1 MDSLQKQIR
10 HDRLLA
16 VVWASCGIL
25 PLPCGAFASDR
36 PYIASAS
43 ILAFFIL
50 SFAVPLWL
58 GYRRRRAGRD
68 GDYASAG
75 ATLYG
80 GAVVLLVAVG
90 LLNGLTGL
98 DCWHSYPI
106 RVGLFALWMFLTVAV
121 QYLAARAVDLWKGR
135 RRKYWYSQFLDP
147 IVYSLP
153 LPCAVLGMFLFP
165 AVSDSSVTQSLVI
178 GIMAI
183 MGFCFIGLSFFVIAT
198 FALYFFP
205 YKRYSRKQRLV
216 HIVAIIVMVLMWA
229 LVQHILFDSQIH
241 IFTYIF
247 KAMPILQNNPL
258 VFVTPFVV
266 AALTIIGCVAM
277 RNVVIAAFG
286 EGVNVHRDA

>member
-1 MDSLQKQIR
+1 MDNLQKQTW

-25 PLPCGAFASDR
+25 PLPFGAFASDR

-68 GDYASAG
+68 GDYASSG

-98 DCWHSYPI
+98 DCWHSYPV
-106 RVGLFALWMFLTVAV
+106 RVGLFALWMFLTVAI
-121 QYLAARAVDLWKGR
+121 QYLAARAVDFWKGR
-135 RRKYWYSQFLDP
+135 RRKYWYSQFIDP
-147 IVYSLP
+147 IVLP

-165 AVSDSSVTQSLVI
+165 AVSDSSVTQSLVV

-183 MGFCFIGLSFFVIAT
+183 MGFCFIGMSIFVIAT

-205 YKRYSRKQRLV
+205 YKRYGYQGKQRLV
-216 HIVAIIVMVLMWA
+216 HIAAIVVMVLMWA

-241 IFTYIF
+241 VFTYIF

-277 RNVVIAAFG
+277 RNVVLAAF
-286 EGVNVHRDA
+286 EGKRSL

>member
-1 MDSLQKQIR
+1 
-10 HDRLLA
+10 
-16 VVWASCGIL
+16 
-25 PLPCGAFASDR
+25 
-36 PYIASAS
+36 
-43 ILAFFIL
+43 
-50 SFAVPLWL
+50 
-58 GYRRRRAGRD
+58 
-68 GDYASAG
+68 
-75 ATLYG
+75 
-80 GAVVLLVAVG
+80 
-90 LLNGLTGL
+90 
-98 DCWHSYPI
+98 
-106 RVGLFALWMFLTVAV
+106 MFLTVAV
-121 QYLAARAVDLWKGR
+121 QYLAARAVDFWKGR

-205 YKRYSRKQRLV
+205 YKRYGYSRKQRLV

>member
-1 MDSLQKQIR
+1 MDNLQKQTW

-25 PLPCGAFASDR
+25 PLPLGAFASDR

-50 SFAVPLWL
+50 SFAIPLWL

-68 GDYASAG
+68 GDYESSG

-98 DCWHSYPI
+98 DCWHSYPV
-106 RVGLFALWMFLTVAV
+106 RVGLFALWMFLTVAI
-121 QYLAARAVDLWKGR
+121 QYLAARAVDFWKGR
-135 RRKYWYSQFLDP
+135 RRKYWYSQFIDP

-165 AVSDSSVTQSLVI
+165 AVSDSSVTQSLVV

-183 MGFCFIGLSFFVIAT
+183 MGFCFIGMSIFVIAT
-198 FALYFFP
+198 FAFYFFP
-205 YKRYSRKQRLV
+205 YKRYGYQGKKRLV
-216 HIVAIIVMVLMWA
+216 HIAAIVVMVLMWA

-241 IFTYIF
+241 VFTYIF

-277 RNVVIAAFG
+277 RNVVLAAF
-286 EGVNVHRDA
+286 EGKRSL

>member
-1 MDSLQKQIR
+1 MDNLQKQTW

-25 PLPCGAFASDR
+25 PLPLGAFASDR

-50 SFAVPLWL
+50 SFAIPLWL

-68 GDYASAG
+68 GDYASSG

-98 DCWHSYPI
+98 DCWHSYPV
-106 RVGLFALWMFLTVAV
+106 RVGLFALWMFLTVAI
-121 QYLAARAVDLWKGR
+121 QYLAARAVDFWKGR
-135 RRKYWYSQFLDP
+135 RRKYWYSQFIDP

-165 AVSDSSVTQSLVI
+165 AVSDSSVTQSLVV

-183 MGFCFIGLSFFVIAT
+183 MGFCLIGMSIFVIAT
-198 FALYFFP
+198 FAFYFFP
-205 YKRYSRKQRLV
+205 YKRYGYQGKKRLV
-216 HIVAIIVMVLMWA
+216 HIAAIVVMVLMWA

-241 IFTYIF
+241 VFTYIF

-277 RNVVIAAFG
+277 RNVVLAAF
-286 EGVNVHRDA
+286 EGKRSL

>member
-1 MDSLQKQIR
+1 MDNLQKQTW

-25 PLPCGAFASDR
+25 PLPFGAFASDR

-68 GDYASAG
+68 GDYASSG

-90 LLNGLTGL
+90 LLNGLIGL
-98 DCWHSYPI
+98 DCWHSYSV
-106 RVGLFALWMFLTVAV
+106 RVGLFALWMFLTVAI
-121 QYLAARAVDLWKGR
+121 QYLAARAVDFWKGR
-135 RRKYWYSQFLDP
+135 RRKYWYSQFIDP

-165 AVSDSSVTQSLVI
+165 AVSDSSVTQSLVV

-183 MGFCFIGLSFFVIAT
+183 MGFCFIGMSIFVIAT

-205 YKRYSRKQRLV
+205 YKRYGYQGRQRLV
-216 HIVAIIVMVLMWA
+216 HLAAIVVMVLMWA
-229 LVQHILFDSQIH
+229 LVQHILFDGQIH
-241 IFTYIF
+241 VFTYIF

-277 RNVVIAAFG
+277 RNVVLAAF
-286 EGVNVHRDA
+286 EGK

>member
-1 MDSLQKQIR
+1 MDNLQKQTW

-25 PLPCGAFASDR
+25 PLPLGAFASDR

-50 SFAVPLWL
+50 SFAIPLWL

-68 GDYASAG
+68 GDYASSG

-98 DCWHSYPI
+98 DCWHSYPV
-106 RVGLFALWMFLTVAV
+106 RVGLFALWMFLTGAI
-121 QYLAARAVDLWKGR
+121 QYLAARAVDFWKGR
-135 RRKYWYSQFLDP
+135 RRKYWYSQFIDP

-165 AVSDSSVTQSLVI
+165 AVSDSSVTQSLVV

-183 MGFCFIGLSFFVIAT
+183 MGFCFIGMSIFVIAT
-198 FALYFFP
+198 FAFYFFP
-205 YKRYSRKQRLV
+205 YKRYGYQGKKRLV
-216 HIVAIIVMVLMWA
+216 HIAAIVVMVLMWA

-241 IFTYIF
+241 VFTYIF

-277 RNVVIAAFG
+277 RNVVLAAF
-286 EGVNVHRDA
+286 EGKRSL

>member
-1 MDSLQKQIR
+1 MDNLQKQTW

-25 PLPCGAFASDR
+25 PLPLGAFASDR

-50 SFAVPLWL
+50 SFAIPLWL

-68 GDYASAG
+68 GDYASSG

-98 DCWHSYPI
+98 DCWHSYPV
-106 RVGLFALWMFLTVAV
+106 RVGLFALWMFLTVAI
-121 QYLAARAVDLWKGR
+121 QYLAARAVDFWKGR
-135 RRKYWYSQFLDP
+135 RRKYWYSQFINP

-165 AVSDSSVTQSLVI
+165 AVSDSSVTQSLVV

-183 MGFCFIGLSFFVIAT
+183 MGFCFIGMSIFVIAT
-198 FALYFFP
+198 FAFYFFP
-205 YKRYSRKQRLV
+205 YKRYGYQGKKRLV
-216 HIVAIIVMVLMWA
+216 HIAAIVVMVLMWA

-241 IFTYIF
+241 VFTYIF

-277 RNVVIAAFG
+277 RNVVLAAF
-286 EGVNVHRDA
+286 EGKRSL

>member
-1 MDSLQKQIR
+1 MDNLQKQTW

-25 PLPCGAFASDR
+25 PLPLGAFASDR

-43 ILAFFIL
+43 ILAFSIL
-50 SFAVPLWL
+50 SFAIPLWL

-68 GDYASAG
+68 GDYASSG

-98 DCWHSYPI
+98 DCWHSYPV
-106 RVGLFALWMFLTVAV
+106 RVGLFALWMFLTVAI
-121 QYLAARAVDLWKGR
+121 QYLAARAVDFWKGR
-135 RRKYWYSQFLDP
+135 RRKYWYSQFIDP

-165 AVSDSSVTQSLVI
+165 AVSDSSVTQSLVA

-183 MGFCFIGLSFFVIAT
+183 MGFCFIGMSIFVIAT
-198 FALYFFP
+198 FAFYFFP
-205 YKRYSRKQRLV
+205 YKRYGYQGKKRLV
-216 HIVAIIVMVLMWA
+216 HIAAIVVMVLMWA

-241 IFTYIF
+241 VFTYIF

-277 RNVVIAAFG
+277 RNVVLAAF
-286 EGVNVHRDA
+286 EGKRSL

>member
-1 MDSLQKQIR
+1 MDNLQKQTW

-25 PLPCGAFASDR
+25 PLPFGAFASDR

-68 GDYASAG
+68 GVDSPATG

-98 DCWHSYPI
+98 DCWHSYPV
-106 RVGLFALWMFLTVAV
+106 RVGLFALWMFLTVAI
-121 QYLAARAVDLWKGR
+121 QYLAARAVDFWKGR
-135 RRKYWYSQFLDP
+135 RRKYWYSQFIDP

-165 AVSDSSVTQSLVI
+165 AVSDSSVTQSLVV

-183 MGFCFIGLSFFVIAT
+183 MGFCFIGMSIFVIAT

-205 YKRYSRKQRLV
+205 YKRYGYQGKQRLV
-216 HIVAIIVMVLMWA
+216 HIAAIVVMVLMWA

-241 IFTYIF
+241 VFTYIF

-277 RNVVIAAFG
+277 RNVVLAAF
-286 EGVNVHRDA
+286 EGKRSL

>member
-1 MDSLQKQIR
+1 MDNLQKQTW

-25 PLPCGAFASDR
+25 PLPFGAFASDR

-68 GDYASAG
+68 GDYASSG

-80 GAVVLLVAVG
+80 GAVV

-98 DCWHSYPI
+98 DCWHSYPV
-106 RVGLFALWMFLTVAV
+106 RVGLFALWMFLTVAI
-121 QYLAARAVDLWKGR
+121 QYLAARAVDFWKGR
-135 RRKYWYSQFLDP
+135 RRKYWYSQFIDP

-165 AVSDSSVTQSLVI
+165 AVSDSSVTQSLVV

-183 MGFCFIGLSFFVIAT
+183 MGFCFIGMSIFVIAT

-205 YKRYSRKQRLV
+205 YKRYGYQGRQRLV
-216 HIVAIIVMVLMWA
+216 HIAAIVVMVLMWA

-241 IFTYIF
+241 VFTYIF

-277 RNVVIAAFG
+277 RNVVLAAF
-286 EGVNVHRDA
+286 EGK

>member
-1 MDSLQKQIR
+1 MDNLQKQTW

-25 PLPCGAFASDR
+25 PLPFGVFASDR

-68 GDYASAG
+68 GDYASSG

-80 GAVVLLVAVG
+80 GAVV

-98 DCWHSYPI
+98 DCWHSYPV
-106 RVGLFALWMFLTVAV
+106 RVGLFALWMFLTVAI
-121 QYLAARAVDLWKGR
+121 QYLAARAVDFWKGR
-135 RRKYWYSQFLDP
+135 RRKYWYSQFIDP

-165 AVSDSSVTQSLVI
+165 AVSDSSVTQSLVV

-183 MGFCFIGLSFFVIAT
+183 MGFCFIGMSIFVIAT

-205 YKRYSRKQRLV
+205 YKRYGYQGKQRLV
-216 HIVAIIVMVLMWA
+216 HIAAIVVMVLMWA

-241 IFTYIF
+241 VFTYIF

-277 RNVVIAAFG
+277 RNVVLAAF
-286 EGVNVHRDA
+286 EGKRSL

>member
-1 MDSLQKQIR
+1 MDNLQKQTW

-25 PLPCGAFASDR
+25 PLPLGAFASDR

-50 SFAVPLWL
+50 SFAIPLWL

-68 GDYASAG
+68 GDYASSG

-98 DCWHSYPI
+98 DCWHSYPV
-106 RVGLFALWMFLTVAV
+106 RVGLFALWMFLTVAI
-121 QYLAARAVDLWKGR
+121 QYLAARAVDFWKGR
-135 RRKYWYSQFLDP
+135 RRKYWYSQFIDP

-165 AVSDSSVTQSLVI
+165 AVSDSSVTQSLVV

-183 MGFCFIGLSFFVIAT
+183 MGFCFIGTSIFVIAT
-198 FALYFFP
+198 FAFYFFP
-205 YKRYSRKQRLV
+205 YKRYGYQGKKRLV
-216 HIVAIIVMVLMWA
+216 HIAAIVVMVLMWA

-241 IFTYIF
+241 VFTYIF

-277 RNVVIAAFG
+277 RNVVLAAF
-286 EGVNVHRDA
+286 EGKRSL

>member
-1 MDSLQKQIR
+1 MDNLQKQTW

-25 PLPCGAFASDR
+25 PLPLGAFASDR

-50 SFAVPLWL
+50 SFAIPLWL

-68 GDYASAG
+68 GDYASSG

-98 DCWHSYPI
+98 DCWHSYPV
-106 RVGLFALWMFLTVAV
+106 RVGLFALWMFLTVAI
-121 QYLAARAVDLWKGR
+121 QYLAARAVDFWKGR
-135 RRKYWYSQFLDP
+135 RRKYWYSQFIDP

-165 AVSDSSVTQSLVI
+165 AVSNSSVTQSLVV

-183 MGFCFIGLSFFVIAT
+183 MGFCFIGMSIFVIAT
-198 FALYFFP
+198 FAFYFFP
-205 YKRYSRKQRLV
+205 YKRYGYQGKKRLV
-216 HIVAIIVMVLMWA
+216 HIAAIVVMVLMWA

-241 IFTYIF
+241 VFTYIF

-277 RNVVIAAFG
+277 RNVVLAAF
-286 EGVNVHRDA
+286 EGKRSL

>member
-1 MDSLQKQIR
+1 MDNLQKQTW

-25 PLPCGAFASDR
+25 PLPFGAFASDR

-50 SFAVPLWL
+50 SFAIPLWR

-68 GDYASAG
+68 GDYASSG

-98 DCWHSYPI
+98 DCWHSYPV
-106 RVGLFALWMFLTVAV
+106 RVGLFALWMFLTVAI
-121 QYLAARAVDLWKGR
+121 QYLAARAVDFWKGR
-135 RRKYWYSQFLDP
+135 RRKYWYSQFIDP

-165 AVSDSSVTQSLVI
+165 AVSDSSVTQSLVV

-183 MGFCFIGLSFFVIAT
+183 MGFCFIGMSIFVIAT
-198 FALYFFP
+198 FAFYFFP
-205 YKRYSRKQRLV
+205 YKRYGYQGKKRLV
-216 HIVAIIVMVLMWA
+216 HIAAIVVMVLMWA

-241 IFTYIF
+241 VFTYIF

-277 RNVVIAAFG
+277 RNVVLAAF
-286 EGVNVHRDA
+286 EGKRSL

>member
-1 MDSLQKQIR
+1 MDNLQKQTW

-25 PLPCGAFASDR
+25 PLPFGAFASDR

-68 GDYASAG
+68 GDYASSG
-75 ATLYG
+75 AT
-80 GAVVLLVAVG
+80 
-90 LLNGLTGL
+90 LTGL
-98 DCWHSYPI
+98 DCWHSYPV
-106 RVGLFALWMFLTVAV
+106 RVGLFALWMFLTVAI
-121 QYLAARAVDLWKGR
+121 QYLAARAVDFWKGR
-135 RRKYWYSQFLDP
+135 RRKYWYSQFIDP

-165 AVSDSSVTQSLVI
+165 AVSDSSVTQSLVV

-183 MGFCFIGLSFFVIAT
+183 MGFCFIGMSIFVIAT

-205 YKRYSRKQRLV
+205 YKRYGYQGKQRLV
-216 HIVAIIVMVLMWA
+216 HIAAIVVMVLMWA

-241 IFTYIF
+241 VFTYIF

-277 RNVVIAAFG
+277 RNVVLAAF
-286 EGVNVHRDA
+286 EGKRSL

>member
-1 MDSLQKQIR
+1 MDNLQKQTW

-25 PLPCGAFASDR
+25 PLPFGAFASDR

-68 GDYASAG
+68 GDYASSG

-98 DCWHSYPI
+98 DCWHSYPV
-106 RVGLFALWMFLTVAV
+106 RVGLFALWMFLTVAI
-121 QYLAARAVDLWKGR
+121 QYLAARAVDFWKGR
-135 RRKYWYSQFLDP
+135 RRKYWYSQFIDP

-165 AVSDSSVTQSLVI
+165 AVSDSSVTQSLVV

-183 MGFCFIGLSFFVIAT
+183 MGFCFIGMSIFVIAT

-205 YKRYSRKQRLV
+205 YKRYGYQGKQRLV
-216 HIVAIIVMVLMWA
+216 HIAAIVVMVLMWA

-241 IFTYIF
+241 VFTYIF

-258 VFVTPFVV
+258 VV

-277 RNVVIAAFG
+277 RNVVLAAF
-286 EGVNVHRDA
+286 EGKRSL

>member
-1 MDSLQKQIR
+1 MDNLQKQTW

-25 PLPCGAFASDR
+25 PLPFGAFASDR
-36 PYIASAS
+36 PDIASAS

-68 GDYASAG
+68 GDYASSG

-98 DCWHSYPI
+98 DCWHSYPV
-106 RVGLFALWMFLTVAV
+106 RVGLFALWMFLTVAI
-121 QYLAARAVDLWKGR
+121 QYLAARAVDFGKGR
-135 RRKYWYSQFLDP
+135 RRKYWYSQFIDP

-165 AVSDSSVTQSLVI
+165 AVSDSSVTQSLVV

-183 MGFCFIGLSFFVIAT
+183 MGFCFIGMSIFVIAT

-205 YKRYSRKQRLV
+205 YKRYGYQGKQRLV
-216 HIVAIIVMVLMWA
+216 HIAAIVVMVLMWA

-241 IFTYIF
+241 VFTYIF

-277 RNVVIAAFG
+277 RNVVLAAF
-286 EGVNVHRDA
+286 EGKRSL

>member
-1 MDSLQKQIR
+1 MDNLQKQTW

-25 PLPCGAFASDR
+25 PLPFGAFASDR

-68 GDYASAG
+68 GDYASSG

-90 LLNGLTGL
+90 L
-98 DCWHSYPI
+98 DCWHSYPV
-106 RVGLFALWMFLTVAV
+106 RVGLFALWMFLTVAI
-121 QYLAARAVDLWKGR
+121 QYLAARAVDFWKGR
-135 RRKYWYSQFLDP
+135 RRKYWYSQFIDP

-165 AVSDSSVTQSLVI
+165 AVSDSSVTQSLVV

-183 MGFCFIGLSFFVIAT
+183 MGFCFIGMSIFVIAT

-205 YKRYSRKQRLV
+205 YKRYGYQGKQRLV
-216 HIVAIIVMVLMWA
+216 HIAAIVVMVLMWA

-241 IFTYIF
+241 VFTYIF

-277 RNVVIAAFG
+277 RNVVLAAF
-286 EGVNVHRDA
+286 EGKRSL

>member
-1 MDSLQKQIR
+1 MDNLQKQTW

-25 PLPCGAFASDR
+25 PLPFGAFASDR

-58 GYRRRRAGRD
+58 DYRRRCAGRD
-68 GDYASAG
+68 GDYASSG

-98 DCWHSYPI
+98 DCWHSYPV
-106 RVGLFALWMFLTVAV
+106 RVGLFALWMFLTVAI
-121 QYLAARAVDLWKGR
+121 QYLAARAVDFWKGR
-135 RRKYWYSQFLDP
+135 RRKYWYSQFIDP

-165 AVSDSSVTQSLVI
+165 AVSDSSVTQSLVV

-183 MGFCFIGLSFFVIAT
+183 MGFCFIGMSIFVIAT

-205 YKRYSRKQRLV
+205 YKRYGYQGKQRLV
-216 HIVAIIVMVLMWA
+216 HIAAIVVMVLMWA
-229 LVQHILFDSQIH
+229 LVQHIFFDSQIH
-241 IFTYIF
+241 VFTYIF

-277 RNVVIAAFG
+277 RNVVLAAF
-286 EGVNVHRDA
+286 EGK

>member
-1 MDSLQKQIR
+1 MDNLQKQTW

-25 PLPCGAFASDR
+25 PLPFGAFASDR

-50 SFAVPLWL
+50 SFAIPLWL

-68 GDYASAG
+68 GDYASSG

-98 DCWHSYPI
+98 DCWHSYPV
-106 RVGLFALWMFLTVAV
+106 RVGLFALWMFLTVAI
-121 QYLAARAVDLWKGR
+121 QYLAARAVNFWKGR
-135 RRKYWYSQFLDP
+135 RRKYWYSQFIDP

-165 AVSDSSVTQSLVI
+165 AVSDSSVTQSLVV

-183 MGFCFIGLSFFVIAT
+183 MGFCFIGMSIFVIAT
-198 FALYFFP
+198 FAFYFFP
-205 YKRYSRKQRLV
+205 YKRYGYQGKKRLV
-216 HIVAIIVMVLMWA
+216 HIAAIVVMVLMWA

-241 IFTYIF
+241 VFTYIF

-277 RNVVIAAFG
+277 RNVVLAAF
-286 EGVNVHRDA
+286 EGKRSL

>member
-1 MDSLQKQIR
+1 MDNLQKQTW

-16 VVWASCGIL
+16 VVWASCDIL
-25 PLPCGAFASDR
+25 PLPLGAFASDR

-50 SFAVPLWL
+50 SFAIPLWL

-68 GDYASAG
+68 GDYASSG

-98 DCWHSYPI
+98 DCWHSYPV
-106 RVGLFALWMFLTVAV
+106 RVGLFALWMFLTVAI
-121 QYLAARAVDLWKGR
+121 QYLAARAVDFWKGR
-135 RRKYWYSQFLDP
+135 RRKYWYSQFIDP

-165 AVSDSSVTQSLVI
+165 AVSDSSVTQSLVV

-183 MGFCFIGLSFFVIAT
+183 MGFCFIGMSIFVIAT
-198 FALYFFP
+198 FAFYFFP
-205 YKRYSRKQRLV
+205 YKRYGYQGKKRLV
-216 HIVAIIVMVLMWA
+216 HIAAIVVMVLMWA

-241 IFTYIF
+241 VFTYIF

-277 RNVVIAAFG
+277 RNVVLAAF
-286 EGVNVHRDA
+286 EGKRSL

>member
-1 MDSLQKQIR
+1 MDNLQKQTW

-25 PLPCGAFASDR
+25 PLPLGAFASDR

-50 SFAVPLWL
+50 SFAIPLWL
-58 GYRRRRAGRD
+58 GYRHRRAGRD
-68 GDYASAG
+68 GDYASSG

-98 DCWHSYPI
+98 DCWHSYPV
-106 RVGLFALWMFLTVAV
+106 RVGLFALWMFLTVAI
-121 QYLAARAVDLWKGR
+121 QYLAARAVDFWKGR
-135 RRKYWYSQFLDP
+135 RRKYWYSQFIDP

-165 AVSDSSVTQSLVI
+165 AVGDSSVTQSLVV

-183 MGFCFIGLSFFVIAT
+183 MGFCFIGMSIFVIAT
-198 FALYFFP
+198 FAFYFFP
-205 YKRYSRKQRLV
+205 YKRYGYQGKKRLV
-216 HIVAIIVMVLMWA
+216 HIAAIVVMVLMWA

-241 IFTYIF
+241 VFTYIF

-277 RNVVIAAFG
+277 RNVVLAAF
-286 EGVNVHRDA
+286 EGKRSL

>member
-1 MDSLQKQIR
+1 MDNLQKQTL

-25 PLPCGAFASDR
+25 PLPFGAFASDR
-36 PYIASAS
+36 PFIASAS

-58 GYRRRRAGRD
+58 GYRRRCAGRD
-68 GDYASAG
+68 GDYASSG

-98 DCWHSYPI
+98 DCWHSYPV
-106 RVGLFALWMFLTVAV
+106 RVGLFALWMFLTVAI
-121 QYLAARAVDLWKGR
+121 QYLAARAVDFWKGR
-135 RRKYWYSQFLDP
+135 RRKYWYSQFIDP

-165 AVSDSSVTQSLVI
+165 AVSDSSVTQSLVV

-183 MGFCFIGLSFFVIAT
+183 MGFCFIGMSIFVIAT

-205 YKRYSRKQRLV
+205 YKRYGYQGKQRLV
-216 HIVAIIVMVLMWA
+216 HIAAIVVMVLMWA

-241 IFTYIF
+241 VFTYIF

-277 RNVVIAAFG
+277 RNVVLAAF
-286 EGVNVHRDA
+286 EGK

>member
-1 MDSLQKQIR
+1 MDNLQKQTW

-25 PLPCGAFASDR
+25 PLPLGAFASDR

-50 SFAVPLWL
+50 SFAIPLWL

-68 GDYASAG
+68 GDYASSG

-98 DCWHSYPI
+98 DCWHSYPV
-106 RVGLFALWMFLTVAV
+106 RVGLFALWMFLTVAI
-121 QYLAARAVDLWKGR
+121 QYLAARAVDFWKGR
-135 RRKYWYSQFLDP
+135 RRKYWYSQFIDP

-165 AVSDSSVTQSLVI
+165 AVSDSSVTQSLVV

-183 MGFCFIGLSFFVIAT
+183 MGFCFIGMSIFVIAT
-198 FALYFFP
+198 FAFYFFP
-205 YKRYSRKQRLV
+205 YKRYGYQGKKRLV
-216 HIVAIIVMVLMWA
+216 HIAAIVVMVLMWA

-241 IFTYIF
+241 VFTYIF
-247 KAMPILQNNPL
+247 KAMPILQNHPL

-277 RNVVIAAFG
+277 RNVVLAAF
-286 EGVNVHRDA
+286 EGKRSL

>member
-1 MDSLQKQIR
+1 MDNLQKQTW

-25 PLPCGAFASDR
+25 PLPFGAFASDR

-68 GDYASAG
+68 GDYASSG

-90 LLNGLTGL
+90 LLNGLTG
-98 DCWHSYPI
+98 WHSYPV
-106 RVGLFALWMFLTVAV
+106 RVGLFALWMFLTVAI
-121 QYLAARAVDLWKGR
+121 QYLAARAVDFWKGR
-135 RRKYWYSQFLDP
+135 RRKYWYSQFIDP

-165 AVSDSSVTQSLVI
+165 AVSDSSVTQSLVV

-183 MGFCFIGLSFFVIAT
+183 MGFCFIGMSIFVIAT

-205 YKRYSRKQRLV
+205 YKRYGYQGKQRLV
-216 HIVAIIVMVLMWA
+216 HIAAIVVMVLMWA

-241 IFTYIF
+241 VFTYIF

-277 RNVVIAAFG
+277 RNVVLAAF
-286 EGVNVHRDA
+286 ERKRSL

>member
-1 MDSLQKQIR
+1 MDNLQKQTW

-25 PLPCGAFASDR
+25 PLPLGAFASDR

-50 SFAVPLWL
+50 SFAIPLWL
-58 GYRRRRAGRD
+58 GYHRRRAGRD
-68 GDYASAG
+68 GDYASSG

-98 DCWHSYPI
+98 DCWHSYPV
-106 RVGLFALWMFLTVAV
+106 RVGLFALWMFLTVAI
-121 QYLAARAVDLWKGR
+121 QYLAARAVDFWKGR
-135 RRKYWYSQFLDP
+135 RRKYWYSQFIDP

-165 AVSDSSVTQSLVI
+165 AVSDSSVTQSLVV

-183 MGFCFIGLSFFVIAT
+183 MGFCFIGMSIFVIAT
-198 FALYFFP
+198 FAFYFFP
-205 YKRYSRKQRLV
+205 YKRYGYQGKKRLV
-216 HIVAIIVMVLMWA
+216 HIAAIVVMVLMWA

-241 IFTYIF
+241 VFTYIF

-277 RNVVIAAFG
+277 RNVVLAAF
-286 EGVNVHRDA
+286 EGKRSL

>member
-1 MDSLQKQIR
+1 MDNLQKQTW

-25 PLPCGAFASDR
+25 PLPLGAFASDR

-50 SFAVPLWL
+50 SFAIPLWL
-58 GYRRRRAGRD
+58 GYRLRRAGRD
-68 GDYASAG
+68 GDYASSG

-98 DCWHSYPI
+98 DCWHSYPV
-106 RVGLFALWMFLTVAV
+106 RVGLFALWMFLTVAI
-121 QYLAARAVDLWKGR
+121 QYLAARAVDFWKGR
-135 RRKYWYSQFLDP
+135 RRKYWYSQFIDP

-165 AVSDSSVTQSLVI
+165 AVSDSSVTQSLVV

-183 MGFCFIGLSFFVIAT
+183 MGFCFIGMSIFVIAT
-198 FALYFFP
+198 FAFYFFP
-205 YKRYSRKQRLV
+205 YKRYGYQGKKRLV
-216 HIVAIIVMVLMWA
+216 HIAAIVVMVLMWA

-241 IFTYIF
+241 VFTYIF

-277 RNVVIAAFG
+277 RNVVLAAF
-286 EGVNVHRDA
+286 EGKRSL

>member
-1 MDSLQKQIR
+1 MDNLQKQTW
-10 HDRLLA
+10 HDWLLA

-25 PLPCGAFASDR
+25 PLPLGAFASDR

-50 SFAVPLWL
+50 SFAIPLWL

-68 GDYASAG
+68 GDYASSG

-98 DCWHSYPI
+98 DCWHSYPV
-106 RVGLFALWMFLTVAV
+106 RVGLFALWMFLTVAI
-121 QYLAARAVDLWKGR
+121 QYLAARAVDFWKGR
-135 RRKYWYSQFLDP
+135 RRKYWYSQFIDP

-165 AVSDSSVTQSLVI
+165 AVSDSSVTQSLVV

-183 MGFCFIGLSFFVIAT
+183 MGFCFIGMSIFVIAT
-198 FALYFFP
+198 FAFYFFP
-205 YKRYSRKQRLV
+205 YKRYGYQGKKRLV
-216 HIVAIIVMVLMWA
+216 HIAAIVVMVLMWA

-241 IFTYIF
+241 VFTYIF

-277 RNVVIAAFG
+277 RNVVLAAF
-286 EGVNVHRDA
+286 EGKRSL

>member
-1 MDSLQKQIR
+1 MDNLQKQTW

-25 PLPCGAFASDR
+25 PLPLGAFASDR

-50 SFAVPLWL
+50 SFAIPLWL

-68 GDYASAG
+68 GDYASSG

-90 LLNGLTGL
+90 LLNVLTGL
-98 DCWHSYPI
+98 DCWHSYPV
-106 RVGLFALWMFLTVAV
+106 RVGLFALWMFLTVAI
-121 QYLAARAVDLWKGR
+121 QYLAARAVDFWKGR
-135 RRKYWYSQFLDP
+135 RRKYWYSQFIDP

-165 AVSDSSVTQSLVI
+165 AVSDSSVTQSLVV

-183 MGFCFIGLSFFVIAT
+183 MGFCFIGMSIFVIAT
-198 FALYFFP
+198 FAFYFFP
-205 YKRYSRKQRLV
+205 YKRYGYQGKKRLV
-216 HIVAIIVMVLMWA
+216 HIAAIVVMVLMWA

-241 IFTYIF
+241 VFTYIF

-277 RNVVIAAFG
+277 RNVVLAAF
-286 EGVNVHRDA
+286 EGKRSL

>member
-1 MDSLQKQIR
+1 MDNLQNQTW

-25 PLPCGAFASDR
+25 PLPLGAFASDR

-50 SFAVPLWL
+50 SFAIPLWL

-68 GDYASAG
+68 GDYASSG

-98 DCWHSYPI
+98 DCWHSYPV
-106 RVGLFALWMFLTVAV
+106 RVGLFALWMFLTVAI
-121 QYLAARAVDLWKGR
+121 QYLAARAVDFWKGR
-135 RRKYWYSQFLDP
+135 RRKYWYSQFIDP

-165 AVSDSSVTQSLVI
+165 AVSDSSVTQSLVV

-183 MGFCFIGLSFFVIAT
+183 MGFCFIGMSIFVIAT
-198 FALYFFP
+198 FAFYFFP
-205 YKRYSRKQRLV
+205 YKRYGYQGKKRLV
-216 HIVAIIVMVLMWA
+216 HIAAIVVMVLMWA

-241 IFTYIF
+241 VFTYIF

-277 RNVVIAAFG
+277 RNVVLAAF
-286 EGVNVHRDA
+286 EGKRSL

>member
-1 MDSLQKQIR
+1 MDNLQKQTW

-25 PLPCGAFASDR
+25 PLPLGAFASDR

-50 SFAVPLWL
+50 SFAIPLWL

-68 GDYASAG
+68 GDYASSG

-98 DCWHSYPI
+98 DCWHSYPV
-106 RVGLFALWMFLTVAV
+106 RVGLFALWMFLTVAI
-121 QYLAARAVDLWKGR
+121 QYLAARAVDFWKGR
-135 RRKYWYSQFLDP
+135 RRKYWYSQFIDP

-153 LPCAVLGMFLFP
+153 LPCAVLGMFLFS
-165 AVSDSSVTQSLVI
+165 AVSDSSVTQSLVV

-183 MGFCFIGLSFFVIAT
+183 MGFCFIGMSIFVIAT
-198 FALYFFP
+198 FAFYFFP
-205 YKRYSRKQRLV
+205 YKRYGYQGKKRLV
-216 HIVAIIVMVLMWA
+216 HIAAIVVMVLMWA

-241 IFTYIF
+241 VFTYIF

-277 RNVVIAAFG
+277 RNVVLAAF
-286 EGVNVHRDA
+286 EGKRSL

>member
-1 MDSLQKQIR
+1 MDNLQKQTW

-25 PLPCGAFASDR
+25 PLPLGAFASDR

-50 SFAVPLWL
+50 SFAIPLWL
-58 GYRRRRAGRD
+58 GYRRRRAGRN
-68 GDYASAG
+68 GDYASSG

-98 DCWHSYPI
+98 DCWHSYPV
-106 RVGLFALWMFLTVAV
+106 RVGLFALWMFLTVAI
-121 QYLAARAVDLWKGR
+121 QYLAARAVDFWKGR
-135 RRKYWYSQFLDP
+135 RRKYWYSQFIDP

-165 AVSDSSVTQSLVI
+165 AVSDSSVTQSLVV

-183 MGFCFIGLSFFVIAT
+183 MGFCFIGMSIFVIAT
-198 FALYFFP
+198 FAFYFFP
-205 YKRYSRKQRLV
+205 YKRYGYQGKKRLV
-216 HIVAIIVMVLMWA
+216 HIAAIVVMVLMWA

-241 IFTYIF
+241 VFTYIF

-277 RNVVIAAFG
+277 RNVVLAAF
-286 EGVNVHRDA
+286 EGKRSL

>member
-1 MDSLQKQIR
+1 MDNLQKQTW

-25 PLPCGAFASDR
+25 PLPLGAFASDR

-50 SFAVPLWL
+50 SFAIPLWL

-68 GDYASAG
+68 GDYASSG

-98 DCWHSYPI
+98 DCWHSYPV
-106 RVGLFALWMFLTVAV
+106 RVGLFALWMFLTVAI
-121 QYLAARAVDLWKGR
+121 QYLAARAVDFWKGR
-135 RRKYWYSQFLDP
+135 RRKYWYSQFIDP

-165 AVSDSSVTQSLVI
+165 AVSDSSVTQSLVV

-183 MGFCFIGLSFFVIAT
+183 MGFCFIGMSIFVIAT
-198 FALYFFP
+198 FAFYFFP
-205 YKRYSRKQRLV
+205 YKHYGYQGKKRLV
-216 HIVAIIVMVLMWA
+216 HIAAIVVMVLMWA

-241 IFTYIF
+241 VFTYIF

-258 VFVTPFVV
+258 AFVTPFVV

-277 RNVVIAAFG
+277 RNVVLAAF
-286 EGVNVHRDA
+286 EGKRSL

>member
-1 MDSLQKQIR
+1 MDNLQKQTW

-25 PLPCGAFASDR
+25 PLPLGAFASDR

-50 SFAVPLWL
+50 SFAIPLWL

-68 GDYASAG
+68 GNYASSG

-98 DCWHSYPI
+98 DCWHSYPV
-106 RVGLFALWMFLTVAV
+106 RVGLFALWMFLTVAI
-121 QYLAARAVDLWKGR
+121 QYLAARAVDFWKGR
-135 RRKYWYSQFLDP
+135 RRKYWYSQFIDP

-165 AVSDSSVTQSLVI
+165 AVSDSSVTQSLVV

-183 MGFCFIGLSFFVIAT
+183 MGFCFIGMSIFVIAT
-198 FALYFFP
+198 FAFYFFP
-205 YKRYSRKQRLV
+205 YKRYGYQGKKRLV
-216 HIVAIIVMVLMWA
+216 HIAAIVVMVLMWA

-241 IFTYIF
+241 VFTYIF

-277 RNVVIAAFG
+277 RNVVLAAF
-286 EGVNVHRDA
+286 EGKRSL

>member
-1 MDSLQKQIR
+1 MDNLQKQTW

-25 PLPCGAFASDR
+25 PLPLGAFASDR

-50 SFAVPLWL
+50 SFAIPLWL

-68 GDYASAG
+68 GDYASSG

-98 DCWHSYPI
+98 DCWHSYPV
-106 RVGLFALWMFLTVAV
+106 RVGLFALWMFLTVAI
-121 QYLAARAVDLWKGR
+121 QYLAARAVDFWKGR
-135 RRKYWYSQFLDP
+135 RRKYWYSQFIDP

-165 AVSDSSVTQSLVI
+165 AVSDSSVTQSLVV

-183 MGFCFIGLSFFVIAT
+183 MGFCFIGMSIFVIAT
-198 FALYFFP
+198 FAFYFFP
-205 YKRYSRKQRLV
+205 YKRYVYQGKKRLV
-216 HIVAIIVMVLMWA
+216 HIAAIVVMVLMWA

-241 IFTYIF
+241 VFTYIF

-277 RNVVIAAFG
+277 RNVVLAAF
-286 EGVNVHRDA
+286 EGKRSL